1 MTRNT
6 RNSRFDRRATEKARA
21 ITKSK
26 AKKQNIII
34 ATVAIALVAV
44 ISSGF
49 IVFGAMNAQ
58 PKVANTAPTTVSA
71 KADKAAQTTQKP
83 AQTATQAAAQKSQS
97 TAAQPAAAQKSQTS
111 AAQPATAKATTQ
123 STAQTTAQKNTQ
135 TTAQKATEAKSEDKI
150 EKINGERVY
159 IDTKRTAPE
168 KTGTPAHYYANGK
181 TSYGFD
187 WDYSADNSNFTV
199 SCNYNFDKQQYD
211 FTFYG
216 TKAGTSHVTLY
227 YFTADNVKV
236 PVSLTVTVDSNLNV
250 SVG

>member
-21 ITKSK
+21 ITKRK

-44 ISSGF
+44 ISTGF
-49 IVFGAMNAQ
+49 IIFGAMNTQ
-58 PKVANTAPTTVSA
+58 PKVANTSPTTVSA
-71 KADKAAQTTQKP
+71 KADKAAQTTQKS
-83 AQTATQAAAQKSQS
+83 AQTATQAPAQKTQT
-97 TAAQPAAAQKSQTS
+97 TAAQPAAAQTT
-111 AAQPATAKATTQ
+111 AQSNTK
-123 STAQTTAQKNTQ
+123 STAQTTAKAATQNNTQ
-135 TTAQKATEAKSEDKI
+135 PTTQKATEAQDKI

-159 IDTKRTAPE
+159 IDTKRKAPE

-187 WDYSADNSNFTV
+187 WDYSADNSNFV
-199 SCNYNFDKQQYD
+199 LSCNYNFDKQQYD
-211 FTFYG
+211 FSFYG

-236 PVSLTVTVDSNLNV
+236 PVSLTVNVDSSLNV
-250 SVG
+250 SLA

>member
-21 ITKSK
+21 ITKRK

-44 ISSGF
+44 ISTGF
-49 IVFGAMNAQ
+49 IIFGAMNTQ
-58 PKVANTAPTTVSA
+58 PKVANTSPTTVSA
-71 KADKAAQTTQKP
+71 KADKAAQTTQKS
-83 AQTATQAAAQKSQS
+83 AQTATQAPAQKTQT
-97 TAAQPAAAQKSQTS
+97 TAAQPAAAQTT
-111 AAQPATAKATTQ
+111 AQSNTK
-123 STAQTTAQKNTQ
+123 STAQTTAKAATQNNTQ
-135 TTAQKATEAKSEDKI
+135 PTTQKATEAQDKI

-159 IDTKRTAPE
+159 IDTKRKAPE

-211 FTFYG
+211 FCFYG
-216 TKAGTSHVTLY
+216 TNAGTSHVTLY

-236 PVSLTVTVDSNLNV
+236 PVNLTVTVDSNLNV
-250 SVG
+250 SVD

>member
-21 ITKSK
+21 ITKRK

-34 ATVAIALVAV
+34 ATAAIALVAV
-44 ISSGF
+44 ISTGF
-49 IVFGAMNAQ
+49 IIFGAMNAQ
-58 PKVANTAPTTVSA
+58 PKVANTSPTTVSA
-71 KADKAAQTTQKP
+71 KADKAAQTTQKS
-83 AQTATQAAAQKSQS
+83 AQTATQAPAQKTQ
-97 TAAQPAAAQKSQTS
+97 TTTAQPAATQKSQTAS
-111 AAQPATAKATTQ
+111 AQNTAKAT
-123 STAQTTAQKNTQ
+123 TQ
-135 TTAQKATEAKSEDKI
+135 TTAQKATEAQDKI

-159 IDTKRTAPE
+159 IDTKRKAPE

-187 WDYSADNSNFTV
+187 WDYSADNSNFV
-199 SCNYNFDKQQYD
+199 LSCNYNFDKQQYD
-211 FTFYG
+211 FSFYG

-236 PVSLTVTVDSNLNV
+236 PVSLTVTVDNNLNV
-250 SVG
+250 SVV

>member
-21 ITKSK
+21 ITKRK

-44 ISSGF
+44 ISTGF
-49 IVFGAMNAQ
+49 IIFGAMNAQ
-58 PKVANTAPTTVSA
+58 PKVANTSPTTVSA
-71 KADKAAQTTQKP
+71 KADKAAQTTQKS
-83 AQTATQAAAQKSQS
+83 AQTATQAPAQKTQ
-97 TAAQPAAAQKSQTS
+97 TTTAQPAAAQTT
-111 AAQPATAKATTQ
+111 AQSNTK
-123 STAQTTAQKNTQ
+123 STAQTTAKAATQNNTQ
-135 TTAQKATEAKSEDKI
+135 PTTQKATEAQDKI

-159 IDTKRTAPE
+159 IDTKRKAPE

-211 FTFYG
+211 FCFYG

-236 PVSLTVTVDSNLNV
+236 PVNLTVTVDSNLNV

>member
-44 ISSGF
+44 ISTGF

-71 KADKAAQTTQKP
+71 KADKAAQTAQKP

-123 STAQTTAQKNTQ
+123 STAQ

-227 YFTADNVKV
+227 YYTADNVKV
-236 PVSLTVTVDSNLNV
+236 PVSLTVTVDSDLNV

>member
-1 MTRNT
+1 
-6 RNSRFDRRATEKARA
+6 
-21 ITKSK
+21 
-26 AKKQNIII
+26 
-34 ATVAIALVAV
+34 
-44 ISSGF
+44 
-49 IVFGAMNAQ
+49 
-58 PKVANTAPTTVSA
+58 
-71 KADKAAQTTQKP
+71 
-83 AQTATQAAAQKSQS
+83 
-97 TAAQPAAAQKSQTS
+97 
-111 AAQPATAKATTQ
+111 
-123 STAQTTAQKNTQ
+123 AQTTAQKNTQ

-227 YFTADNVKV
+227 YYTADNVKV
-236 PVSLTVTVDSNLNV
+236 PVSLTVTVDSDLNV

>member
-21 ITKSK
+21 ITKRK

-44 ISSGF
+44 ISTGF
-49 IVFGAMNAQ
+49 IIFGAMNAQ
-58 PKVANTAPTTVSA
+58 PKVANTSPTTVSA
-71 KADKAAQTTQKP
+71 KADKAAQTTQKS
-83 AQTATQAAAQKSQS
+83 AQTATQAPAQKTQ
-97 TAAQPAAAQKSQTS
+97 TTTAQPAAAQKSQTAS
-111 AAQPATAKATTQ
+111 AQTAAAQKSQTASAQNTAKAT
-123 STAQTTAQKNTQ
+123 TQ
-135 TTAQKATEAKSEDKI
+135 TTAQKATEAQDKI

-159 IDTKRTAPE
+159 IDTKRKAPE

-211 FTFYG
+211 FCFYG
-216 TKAGTSHVTLY
+216 TNAGTSHVTLY

-236 PVSLTVTVDSNLNV
+236 PVSLTVTVDNNLNV
-250 SVG
+250 SVA